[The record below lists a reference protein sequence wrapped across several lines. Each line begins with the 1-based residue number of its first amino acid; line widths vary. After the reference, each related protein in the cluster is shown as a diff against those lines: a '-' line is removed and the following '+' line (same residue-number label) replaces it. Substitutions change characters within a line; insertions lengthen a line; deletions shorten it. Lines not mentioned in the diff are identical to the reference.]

1 MAWDPFA
8 IFNEKS
14 TNETCHPKTE
24 KVKYF
29 IIPFFSRKF
38 ANEPTYAK
46 IKPLFTNRV
55 LPRSLP
61 KNTQFSHR
69 IISLPSDLTNI
80 EEEKTDSY
88 YLGDLDVLKKVV
100 KVLHDKEYDFHTVS
114 GISKQSNIPEEKISS
129 VLSRNYPY
137 IRKSFVKDRSGKD
150 LFTLSS
156 KPMKFREKLA
166 TIRELLVR

>member
-8 IFNEKS
+8 IFNEKA

-29 IIPFFSRKF
+29 IKPLFSRKF
-38 ANEPTYAK
+38 VDEPTCEK
-46 IKPLFTNRV
+46 LEPIFTNRV

-61 KNTQFSHR
+61 QNSQFSPR
-69 IISLPSDLTNI
+69 IIQLTSDLTNT
-80 EEEKTDSY
+80 EEEKTDSD
-88 YLGDLDVLKKVV
+88 DLDVLKKIV

-114 GISKQSNIPEEKISS
+114 GISKRLNISEEIISS
-129 VLSRNYPY
+129 VLSRNYPF
-137 IRKSFVKDRSGKD
+137 IRKSFVKNKSGKD

-156 KPMKFREKLA
+156 KPIKCREKLA